1 MISFWL
7 QVFSPVCATSCLPV
21 DAGCILM
28 ASLVN
33 RLSNC
38 TPRTDNPGHT
48 INTMLHV
55 MQCSGKVQ
63 HNAIKARHTTIY
75 NAMEA
80 DTQLG
85 HTINTIL
92 HVMQQ
97 GGIYNALQVDTQL
110 GHTINTAGGDCSL
123 PTIGGSSPGHSK
135 PLGSKCLMPQNIN
148 RVPPISTLVST
159 FYRVYQSSCHLQ
171 QIVPGISFVH
181 IWTFLD
187 HWSYFGPLRVIRT
200 ILGYFGPYRPFWD
213 ILAPNNR

>member
-55 MQCSGKVQ
+55 MQCPGKVQ
-63 HNAIKARHTTIY
+63 HNAIETRHTTIY

-123 PTIGGSSPGHSK
+123 PTIGGSSPGH
-135 PLGSKCLMPQNIN
+135 
-148 RVPPISTLVST
+148 RVPRLQMLNAAK
-159 FYRVYQSSCHLQ
+159 YKSSATN
-171 QIVPGISFVH
+171 IYTGIYILLGLSKFLSFAANCPWY
-181 IWTFLD
+181 IIC
-187 HWSYFGPLRVIRT
+187 SYMDLSGPLELFWAFKSHPDYSGVFWAIST
-200 ILGYFGPYRPFWD
+200 ILGNFGPK
-213 ILAPNNR
+213 

>member
-63 HNAIKARHTTIY
+63 HNAIETRHTTIY

-110 GHTINTAGGDCSL
+110 GIQLTRPAEIALFPRLEAAALGTECR
-123 PTIGGSSPGHSK
+123 
-135 PLGSKCLMPQNIN
+135 GSKCLMPQNIN

-159 FYRVYQSSCHLQ
+159 FYWVYQSSCHLQ
-171 QIVPGISFVH
+171 QIVPVH